1 MNTGHFN
8 EPLSPQAYATL
19 LDAAKAQA
27 LVLRA
32 EAINAFWARLAAG
45 LRSAGHTLRRGA
57 PRPPVR
63 VTTEAS
69 ACPR

>member
-1 MNTGHFN
+1 MNTKHLN
-8 EPLSPQAYATL
+8 EPLSPQAYAAL

-32 EAINAFWARLAAG
+32 EAIDAFWDQLGAG
-45 LRSAGHTLRRGA
+45 LRSAWHALRRSA
-57 PRPPVR
+57 SKAPVR
-63 VTTEAS
+63 AATEAS

>member
-1 MNTGHFN
+1 MNTRLFN
-8 EPLSPQAYATL
+8 EPLSPQAYAAL

-32 EAINAFWARLAAG
+32 EAIDTFWTRLGAA
-45 LRSAGHTLRRGA
+45 LRSAWQTLRRGA
-57 PRPPVR
+57 PQPPVR
-63 VTTEAS
+63 ATTETS

>member
-1 MNTGHFN
+1 MNTQLSN
-8 EPLSPQAYATL
+8 EPLSPQAYAAL

-32 EAINAFWARLAAG
+32 EAIDAFWARLATG
-45 LRSAGHTLRRGA
+45 LRSAWQTLWRSASKAR
-57 PRPPVR
+57 VR
-63 VTTEAS
+63 AATQAS

>member
-1 MNTGHFN
+1 MNTEHFN
-8 EPLSPQAYATL
+8 EPLSPQAYAAL

-32 EAINAFWARLAAG
+32 EAIDAFWARLAAG
-45 LRSAGHTLRRGA
+45 PRSAWHALRRST

-63 VTTEAS
+63 AATEAS